1 MKIKNTI
8 FSFALI
14 IVGIT
19 AVTAAPTNDNWESAI
34 DVPGLGGNTSGVNT
48 GGSAQPCEPVH
59 AFAEQSNL
67 QPQSSVWYKWQVP
80 ATGSYT
86 VKIVAGGFPM
96 VLSAY
101 SFAVGVCNGVPMNIP
116 YRIRETSDYN
126 NNPYRPQVTFR
137 AVQGSTIHIAI
148 DSATNVLSG
157 SFNFTIEKTKYQYGA
172 QLDYSNSAADLAV
185 NDAFGRWWFGRR
197 EPFTT
202 QVASSTVV
210 WGDLGDRVFM
220 ADFNGDAVSDLAV
233 ARPDN
238 GKFTWWIADK
248 FGNQI
253 KVVQFGLTY
262 DHPLV
267 GDWDG
272 DGMADIAVT
281 RNDFNTGRKIWHF
294 LRSSDGQYQ
303 SLQYG
308 LVDDKPMVGDYDG
321 DGKTDLAVLRPTPQ
335 NTYTWYIRNSSD
347 GTNISREFGLK
358 ATDVPQA
365 ADFDGDG
372 KTDITMFRNDG
383 TWYSLDS
390 SSPIPIGQRPTRI
403 VKWGTDNDRAQAADY
418 DADGKTDYAIYRDGQ
433 WWVLGSRYGEVN
445 TYTFGTPFHIV
456 MTDGGLRNAFF
467 FY

>member
-1 MKIKNTI
+1 LSAVESRLKQEESWRNKIMKIKNTI

-86 VKIVAGGFPM
+86 VKIVDGGFPM

-148 DSATNVLSG
+148 DSATMFSREVSILRSRKLSTSTVLS
-157 SFNFTIEKTKYQYGA
+157 STIRTPPP
-172 QLDYSNSAADLAV
+172 DLAV

-253 KVVQFGLTY
+253 KVVQFGL
-262 DHPLV
+262 
-267 GDWDG
+267 
-272 DGMADIAVT
+272 
-281 RNDFNTGRKIWHF
+281 
-294 LRSSDGQYQ
+294 
-303 SLQYG
+303 
-308 LVDDKPMVGDYDG
+308 
-321 DGKTDLAVLRPTPQ
+321 
-335 NTYTWYIRNSSD
+335 
-347 GTNISREFGLK
+347 
-358 ATDVPQA
+358 
-365 ADFDGDG
+365 
-372 KTDITMFRNDG
+372 
-383 TWYSLDS
+383 
-390 SSPIPIGQRPTRI
+390 
-403 VKWGTDNDRAQAADY
+403 
-418 DADGKTDYAIYRDGQ
+418 
-433 WWVLGSRYGEVN
+433 
-445 TYTFGTPFHIV
+445 HI
-456 MTDGGLRNAFF
+456 
-467 FY
+467 